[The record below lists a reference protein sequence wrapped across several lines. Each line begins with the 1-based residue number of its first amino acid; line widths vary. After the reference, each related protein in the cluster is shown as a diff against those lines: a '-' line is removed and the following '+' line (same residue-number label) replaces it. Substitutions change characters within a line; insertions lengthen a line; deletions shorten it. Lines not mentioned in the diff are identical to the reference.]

1 MRWEGEMET
10 EEPVDTLRWVS
21 LADIGSNNNIPV
33 SNNVEGKD
41 HPLRLPFDLHMC
53 IMRHRLSYSHT

>member
-1 MRWEGEMET
+1 MVRWEGEMET

-21 LADIGSNNNIPV
+21 LADIVSNNNIPV

-41 HPLRLPFDLHMC
+41 HP
-53 IMRHRLSYSHT
+53 